1 MPGQDHAPGSNVY
14 GNEDDW
20 VKGQDAGTETP
31 TQSEMDD
38 PNSAENKAAHA
49 KGGMLYGAPDNV
61 TEGDWQRSEDAA
73 NTK

>member
-1 MPGQDHAPGSNVY
+1 
-14 GNEDDW
+14 
-20 VKGQDAGTETP
+20 
-31 TQSEMDD
+31 MDD

-49 KGGMLYGAPDNV
+49 KGGMMYGAPDNV